1 MIRKV
6 SRKEEQ
12 MEDRT
17 FTPKEIRRLLGY
29 SQKEMAARLG
39 ISVPTLSRR
48 EAGTTKW
55 SVLEIEKIAQI
66 SGFAVEKIAA

>member
-1 MIRKV
+1 
-6 SRKEEQ
+6 